1 MPNPISLKK
10 AQYTDPGVNKFSKTN
25 LYYSTDD
32 YMLFQDPTWL
42 GFKLLFFFDQPD
54 SRLLSKVE
62 DRPNTAYTY
71 LKSIG
76 QNKRADLLSKFVNH
90 LQQMNEKTPWFFQKI
105 SGLGDAWKRGF
116 QDDDFKSMLP
126 KDRKIEI
133 DCLESIDLR
142 VSALMDLYRKSCFD
156 WSFRREVVPWNLR
169 TFTVYIYVYEMRN
182 INRTG
187 KPSPSGLLDISRL
200 AGIPDINA
208 PQQEANKRL
217 LGEDPLGNTES
228 PLKQVASKAAEL
240 VNGIATNPINGI
252 KNALNPQSNGNESAN
267 TINPNINR
275 FLFRF
280 SHCEFLPDESNTH
293 LESIS
298 NAIQSEP
305 AQQKISFSYRDVEEV
320 NLYNIYSSDAYVQD
334 RIIELLD
341 QSATDVPP
349 TGLAGLSQNV
359 KATLN
364 KGLFGN
370 LKSGQTPPESY
381 GLQSILN
388 PQYNAILPFA
398 SLAADRLERLVS
410 SYAGKL
416 LMGNIYGFSPTNIA
430 GAASNILTGD
440 PTQVLNGVTTIGNAL
455 NGSNSLRNKTR
466 DVEEIGNVYKK

>member
-10 AQYTDPGVNKFSKTN
+10 SQYTDPGVNKFSKTN

-32 YMLFQDPTWL
+32 YMIFQDPTWL

-71 LKSIG
+71 LKNIG
-76 QNKRADLLSKFVNH
+76 QNTRANLLKKFVDH
-90 LQQMNEKTPWFFQKI
+90 LQQMNQKTPWFFQKI
-105 SGLGDAWKRGF
+105 TGLGDAWKRGF
-116 QDDDFKSMLP
+116 HDDEFKSILP

-156 WSFRREVVPWNLR
+156 WAYRREVVPWNLR
-169 TFTVYIYVYEMRN
+169 TFSVYIYVYEMRN
-182 INRTG
+182 INRSG
-187 KPSPSGLLDISRL
+187 KPSPSGILDLSRL
-200 AGIPDINA
+200 AGLPDINA
-208 PQQEANKRL
+208 RQQADNERL
-217 LGEDPLGNTES
+217 LGSDPLGNNES
-228 PLKQVASKAAEL
+228 PLKQVTGRATEL
-240 VNGIATNPINGI
+240 IEGAQTNPVNAI
-252 KNALNPQSNGNESAN
+252 KSALNPSSNGNESAN

-280 SHCEFLPDESNTH
+280 SHCEFLPDESMVH
-293 LESIS
+293 LNELSNSI
-298 NAIQSEP
+298 QDQP
-305 AQQKISFSYRDVEEV
+305 AQQKIVFSYRDVEEI
-320 NLYNIYSSDAYVQD
+320 NLYNIYSPDVFVQD

-341 QSATDVPP
+341 RAATDIPV
-349 TGLAGLSQNV
+349 TGLFPDPSAIKSAVNSAIFG
-359 KATLN
+359 KLN
-364 KGLFGN
+364 NKP
-370 LKSGQTPPESY
+370 QQESY

-398 SLAADRLERLVS
+398 SLAADRAERLIG

-430 GAASNILTGD
+430 GAASNILSGD
-440 PTQVLNGVTTIGNAL
+440 PTQVLNGVTTTINAIQ
-455 NGSNSLRNKTR
+455 GSNSLHNKTR
-466 DVEEIGNVYKK
+466 DVDYIGNVYKQ